1 MSLASSKVQSSALM
15 QETEQFFGR
24 LERSERG
31 RELLVENRH
40 RIEFDLIDDV
50 PFWVEITNGTLA
62 IRRGYVEPRV
72 FDNPEVIHFR
82 MSASTLRKLLR
93 AEIRFT
99 DGLIP
104 TDPQGKDAIL
114 LLECTL
120 FKWSVLSWIG
130 RMFRTAQNHDRS

>member
-1 MSLASSKVQSSALM
+1 MSVASSKVQSSPLM
-15 QETEQFFGR
+15 QETEQFFRR

-40 RIEFDLIDDV
+40 RIEFDLTDDG
-50 PFWVEITNGTLA
+50 PFWVEITNGNLA
-62 IRRGYVEPRV
+62 IHHGCVEPQV

-104 TDPQGKDAIL
+104 TDRQGKDAIL

-120 FKWSVLSWIG
+120 FKWSVLSWVG
-130 RMFRTAQNHDRS
+130 RMFRTAQNHGN

>member
-1 MSLASSKVQSSALM
+1 MSLAGSEFQSSPLM

-40 RIEFDLIDDV
+40 RIEFDLTDDG

-62 IRRGYVEPRV
+62 IRRGYIEPRV

-104 TDPQGKDAIL
+104 TDPQGKD
-114 LLECTL
+114 
-120 FKWSVLSWIG
+120 
-130 RMFRTAQNHDRS
+130 